1 MIKIPRYYVVFIFW
15 GWSYFPKFRWKIDS
29 SLKSLILFSPQTH
42 FAVKKKQKF
51 GRTQHIETETEKSE
65 FFIFCFNAEDE
76 SIVGIKS

>member
-1 MIKIPRYYVVFIFW
+1 MWFSFSEVEVI
-15 GWSYFPKFRWKIDS
+15 FPKFQWKIDS

-42 FAVKKKQKF
+42 CAVKKKQKF
-51 GRTQHIETETEKSE
+51 GRTQQIETETEKSE